1 MSVAVDEVDN
11 DMKIDFSR
19 NRTHVFDPGFNL
31 DSVSYITHEHSSSAS
46 PTSDTATHTTF
57 RSGSISGRP
66 SLQEHMSGRP
76 SLQEHM
82 SGRPSLQEHIS
93 GRPSLHDQQPI
104 QLPIERALSRRD
116 LLPNHYNHLDL
127 DPVYNPLYEKSS
139 DSEDGLDV
147 RMPQASLTNENVV
160 FREKKDFAT
169 STPKRTNSFGV
180 SPIDPTTQL

>member
-66 SLQEHMSGRP
+66 SLQEHLSGRP
-76 SLQEHM
+76 SLQD
-82 SGRPSLQEHIS
+82 HIS
-93 GRPSLHDQQPI
+93 GRPSLQDQQPI

-127 DPVYNPLYEKSS
+127 DPVDNPLYEKSS

-147 RMPQASLTNENVV
+147 SMPQASLTNENVV

-180 SPIDPTTQL
+180 SPIDATTQL